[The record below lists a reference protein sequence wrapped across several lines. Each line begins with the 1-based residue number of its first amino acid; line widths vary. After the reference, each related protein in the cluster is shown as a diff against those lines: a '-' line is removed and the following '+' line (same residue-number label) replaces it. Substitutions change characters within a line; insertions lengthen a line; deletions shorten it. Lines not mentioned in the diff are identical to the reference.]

1 MVIGKRRD
9 GGRGIGEWMGERD
22 GGEMRKRQSL
32 DEKRGNKG
40 FENDKEKKEQVDGFA
55 D

>member
-9 GGRGIGEWMGERD
+9 RGRGIGKWMGEMD
-22 GGEMRKRQSL
+22 GGEMRKRQRL
-32 DEKRGNKG
+32 VEKRGNKG

-55 D
+55 E